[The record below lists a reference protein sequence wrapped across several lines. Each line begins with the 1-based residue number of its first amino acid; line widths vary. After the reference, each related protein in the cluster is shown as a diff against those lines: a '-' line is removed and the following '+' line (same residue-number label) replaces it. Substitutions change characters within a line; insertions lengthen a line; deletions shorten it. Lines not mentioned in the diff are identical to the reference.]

1 MLKTNQ
7 ETNQNETAAAIKL
20 LKAELQNLQMS
31 VSELTEQQKLM
42 KATWWVN
49 FKLNKYLNSYDYV
62 SLHVHNWL

>member
-20 LKAELQNLQMS
+20 LKAELQNLQIS

-42 KATWWVN
+42 KATW
-49 FKLNKYLNSYDYV
+49 
-62 SLHVHNWL
+62 